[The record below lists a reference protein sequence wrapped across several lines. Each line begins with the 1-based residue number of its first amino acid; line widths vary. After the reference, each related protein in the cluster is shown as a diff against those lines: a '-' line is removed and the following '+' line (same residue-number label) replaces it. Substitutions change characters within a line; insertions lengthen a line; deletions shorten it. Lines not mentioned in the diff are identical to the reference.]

1 MSSKGNLVMNHRT
14 GLAVLASLPVG
25 LILAAQTA
33 APAMEQTDNLV
44 LRGAAIFLMIV
55 MIWVGLYKGLYPFLL
70 RYYRDTFCKTIF
82 WHLFWLYSLTWL
94 FVSFYVVL
102 DIGFYW
108 AWLPWVALF
117 LSAWWLI
124 SGVVL
129 LMRRV
134 PA

>member
-1 MSSKGNLVMNHRT
+1 MKSRK
-14 GLAVLASLPVG
+14 GLAVLLTSLPIG
-25 LILAAQTA
+25 LDLAAQTA
-33 APAMEQTDNLV
+33 DPAMEQTDNLL
-44 LRGAAIFLMIV
+44 LRSAAIFLMVVI
-55 MIWVGLYKGLYPFLL
+55 IWVGLYKGLYPFLL

-117 LSAWWLI
+117 LGAWWLI

>member
-1 MSSKGNLVMNHRT
+1 MNYRN
-14 GLAVLASLPVG
+14 G
-25 LILAAQTA
+25 LIVLSTGVIATTVAAQTA
-33 APAMEQTDNLV
+33 PPAMEQSDNLL

-55 MIWVGLYKGLYPFLL
+55 MIWIGLYKGLYPFLL
-70 RYYRDTFCKTIF
+70 RYYRDVFCKTIF
-82 WHLFWLYSLTWL
+82 WHLFFLYSLTWL

-117 LSAWWLI
+117 LGAWWLI
-124 SGVVL
+124 SGFVL

>member
-1 MSSKGNLVMNHRT
+1 MKLRK
-14 GLAVLASLPVG
+14 GLAVLTSLPIG
-25 LILAAQTA
+25 LDLAAQTA
-33 APAMEQTDNLV
+33 APAMEQSDNLM

-55 MIWVGLYKGLYPFLL
+55 MIWVSLYKGLYPFLL
-70 RYYRDTFCKTIF
+70 RYYRDGFCKTIF

-117 LSAWWLI
+117 LAAWWLI
-124 SGVVL
+124 SGAVL
-129 LMRRV
+129 LLRRV